1 MILSRIMAVLSAI
14 CFVAAFSVATIMP
27 PTTSLAELIAD
38 LDHPTLVWLKD
49 ASEAYMPGWA
59 WRDMEI
65 PMLLRP
71 AWLLPTGLGLVLL
84 GFAVTLGSRKRV
96 VGSHRRRS

>member
-14 CFVAAFSVATIMP
+14 CFVAAFSAATIMP

-38 LDHPTLVWLKD
+38 LDHPSLIWLKGF
-49 ASEAYMPGWA
+49 SETHMPSWA
-59 WRDMEI
+59 WQDMEI

-71 AWLLPTGLGLVLL
+71 AWLLPTGLGMVFF

-96 VGSHRRRS
+96 VGSHHRRS